1 MAGHSKWANIQH
13 RKGAQDKKR
22 GKLFTKLAKE
32 ITVATRMSGPDPESN
47 PRLRLAIDKAK
58 GQSLPKDNIERAIKR
73 GSGAMEGDD
82 YEEIRYEGYG
92 PNGVAVMVDC
102 LSDNRNRTVSD
113 VRHAFTKHGG
123 NLGSDGS
130 VAYLFNRSGVIVFS
144 EGDEALEEQVM
155 DIALEAGAEDIT
167 TNEDGSIEVLTP
179 PDAYETVR
187 DALKAAGLEPAHS
200 DITMLATTSVA
211 LDSEQAETLTRLI
224 DALDD
229 LDDVQDVYSNAEYPD
244 TEAA

>member
-32 ITVATRMSGPDPESN
+32 ITVATRMSGPDPDSN

>member
-32 ITVATRMSGPDPESN
+32 ITVAAKMGGGDVDSN

-58 GQSLPKDNIERAIKR
+58 AQSVPKDNIERAIKR

-144 EGDEALEEQVM
+144 DGDEALEERVM
-155 DIALEAGAEDIT
+155 EIALEAGAEDIT
-167 TNEDGSIEVLTP
+167 TNDDGSIEVLTP
-179 PDAYETVR
+179 PDAYEAVR
-187 DALKAAGLEPAHS
+187 DALTADGLEPAHS
-200 DITMLATTSVA
+200 DVTMLATTSVE
-211 LDSEQAETLTRLI
+211 LDAEQAETLTRLV

-229 LDDVQDVYSNAEYPD
+229 LDDVQDVFTNAEYPS
-244 TEAA
+244 EEVA

>member
-1 MAGHSKWANIQH
+1 M
-13 RKGAQDKKR
+13 
-22 GKLFTKLAKE
+22 
-32 ITVATRMSGPDPESN
+32 
-47 PRLRLAIDKAK
+47 
-58 GQSLPKDNIERAIKR
+58 
-73 GSGAMEGDD
+73 
-82 YEEIRYEGYG
+82 
-92 PNGVAVMVDC
+92 
-102 LSDNRNRTVSD
+102 
-113 VRHAFTKHGG
+113 
-123 NLGSDGS
+123 
-130 VAYLFNRSGVIVFS
+130 AYLFNRSGVIVFS